1 MLIPTVPCSSALP
14 ATPPEATIC
23 GVSRLISCRSA
34 ELIPGADA
42 DWGSLIAVV

>member
-14 ATPPEATIC
+14 ATPPE
-23 GVSRLISCRSA
+23 RRSA